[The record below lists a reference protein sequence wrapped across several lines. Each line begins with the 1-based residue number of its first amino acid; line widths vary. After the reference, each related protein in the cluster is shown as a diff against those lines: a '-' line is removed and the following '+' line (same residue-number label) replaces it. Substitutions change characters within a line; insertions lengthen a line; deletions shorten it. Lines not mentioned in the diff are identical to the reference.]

1 MLHGLPR
8 PDRAM
13 RRGLLCCC
21 LLLLSAITLADEP
34 ERTVYRHA
42 VLIDGTGARAR
53 PGTSIVVEGERIVAV
68 LPDAQA
74 DAKGAQVVDLHGQ
87 YVIPGLID
95 THVHLA
101 TPPDAA
107 EAQATLRRQVYS
119 GVTAV
124 RSMADDTRS
133 VGELARQALVGEIPA
148 PDIHYAALM
157 AGPGFF
163 QDPRTIAVT
172 RGRTP
177 GQTPWMQAV
186 DDRTDLVLAVAMA
199 RGTSADGIKLYADM
213 SGPLLAK
220 ITTEAHRQGVPVWAH
235 AAVFPAMPADVVA
248 AGVDVVSHSC
258 PLAYQ
263 ASPHKPASYHERT
276 PVDESVFAGG
286 RMPAAITDLFA
297 TMAAR
302 GIILDAT
309 NLVYLRHVEE
319 YAREKK
325 GPPPRCSA
333 GLTLRLTAQAFSQG
347 VAISSGTD
355 GDNPADAPFPS
366 LHDELDLLAG
376 PVGMPPMEVIRA
388 ATATAARA
396 LGQDKAMGTVEPGKL
411 ANLVVLAQD
420 PLADIGHL
428 RSVTETVKR
437 GVRYPRSALK
447 TDATEADAARPVPNP
462 AD

>member
-1 MLHGLPR
+1 
-8 PDRAM
+8 M
-13 RRGLLCCC
+13 RRGVLCCC
-21 LLLLSAITLADEP
+21 LLLLSSSTAMADEP
-34 ERTVYRHA
+34 PRTVYRDA
-42 VLIDGTGARAR
+42 VLIDGTGAPAR
-53 PGTSIVVEGERIVAV
+53 PGTSIVVEGELIVAV

-74 DAKGAQVVDLHGQ
+74 DARGAQVVDLHGQ
-87 YVIPGLID
+87 YVVPGLID

-107 EAQATLRRQVYS
+107 AAQATLRRQVYS

-177 GQTPWMQAV
+177 GRTPWMQAI
-186 DDRTDLVLAVAMA
+186 DERTDLVLAVAMA

-213 SGPLLAK
+213 PGPLLAK
-220 ITTEAHRQGVPVWAH
+220 ITTEAHRQGIPVWAH

-263 ASPHKPASYHERT
+263 ASPRKPASYHERI
-276 PVDESVFAGG
+276 PVDESVFADGK
-286 RMPAAITDLFA
+286 MPAAITGLFA

-325 GPPPRCSA
+325 GAPPRCSA

-355 GDNPADAPFPS
+355 GDNPDDAPFPS
-366 LHDELDLLAG
+366 LHDELELLAG

-396 LGQDKAMGTVEPGKL
+396 LGQERSMGTIEPGKL

-420 PLADIGHL
+420 PLAGIDHL

-437 GVRYPRSALK
+437 GVRYPRSAFK
-447 TDATEADAARPVPNP
+447 AGAAESGATPAR
-462 AD
+462 

>member
-1 MLHGLPR
+1 
-8 PDRAM
+8 M
-13 RRGLLCCC
+13 RRGFLGC
-21 LLLLSAITLADEP
+21 LLLLSSTAIATEAAP
-34 ERTVYRHA
+34 ERTIYRHA
-42 VLIDGTGARAR
+42 VLIDGTGAPAR

-74 DAKGAQVVDLHGQ
+74 DTSGARVVDLQGRH
-87 YVIPGLID
+87 VIPGLID

-101 TPPDAA
+101 TPPDADA
-107 EAQATLRRQVYS
+107 ARKTLRRQLYS

-124 RSMADDTRS
+124 RSMADDVRS
-133 VGELARQALVGEIPA
+133 VGELSRQALVGEIPS

-163 QDPRTIAVT
+163 KDPRTIAVT

-177 GQTPWMQAV
+177 GQTPWMQAI
-186 DDRTDLVLAVAMA
+186 DERTDLVLAVAMA

-213 SGPLLAK
+213 PGPLLAR
-220 ITTEAHRQGVPVWAH
+220 ITAEAHRQGIPVWAH
-235 AAVFPAMPADVVA
+235 AAVFPAMPADDVA
-248 AGVDVVSHSC
+248 AGVDVISHSC

-263 ASPHKPASYHERT
+263 ASARKPASYHERT
-276 PVDESVFAGG
+276 PVDEAPFNDGA
-286 RMPAAITDLFA
+286 MPAPITDLFA
-297 TMAAR
+297 SMAAR

-309 NLVYLRHVEE
+309 NLVYVRHVEE
-319 YAREKK
+319 YARDRK
-325 GPPPRCSA
+325 GAPPRCSA

-347 VAISSGTD
+347 VAIASGTD
-355 GDNPADAPFPS
+355 GDNPEDAPFPA
-366 LHDELDLLAG
+366 LHDELDLLAD

-396 LGQDKAMGTVEPGKL
+396 LGQEKVMGTVEPGKL

-420 PLADIGHL
+420 PLADIDHL

-437 GVRYPRSALK
+437 GVRYPRDDFSAG
-447 TDATEADAARPVPNP
+447 AAKVSAAP

>member
-1 MLHGLPR
+1 MLHDFCR
-8 PDRAM
+8 PDHAM
-13 RRGLLCCC
+13 RRQLLCCC
-21 LLLLSAITLADEP
+21 LLLLAFAASADEP
-34 ERTVYRHA
+34 QRTVYRNA
-42 VLIDGTGARAR
+42 VLIDGTGAPAR
-53 PGTSIVVEGERIVAV
+53 PGTSVVVEGERIVAV

-74 DAKGAQVVDLHGQ
+74 EAQAKGAQFVDLHGQ
-87 YVIPGLID
+87 HLVPGLID

-107 EAQATLRRQVYS
+107 EARKTLRRQLYS

-124 RSMADDTRS
+124 RSMADDVRS
-133 VGELARQALVGEIPA
+133 VGELSRQALVGEIPS

-163 QDPRTIAVT
+163 KDPRTIAVT

-177 GQTPWMQAV
+177 GQTPWMQAI

-213 SGPLLAK
+213 PGPLLAR
-220 ITTEAHRQGVPVWAH
+220 ITAEAHRQGIPVWAH
-235 AAVFPAMPADVVA
+235 AAVFPAMPADDVA
-248 AGVDVVSHSC
+248 AGVDVISHSC
-258 PLAYQ
+258 PLAYE

-276 PVDESVFAGG
+276 PVDESAFRDG
-286 RMPAAITDLFA
+286 RMPASVTDLFA

-309 NLVYLRHVEE
+309 NLVHVRHVEE

-325 GPPPRCSA
+325 GAPPRCSA
-333 GLTLRLTAQAFSQG
+333 ELTLRLTAQAFRQG

-355 GDNPADAPFPS
+355 GDNPDEAPFPS

-376 PVGMPPMEVIRA
+376 PVGMPPMEVLRA

-396 LGQDKAMGTVEPGKL
+396 LGQDKTMGTIEPGKL
-411 ANLVVLAQD
+411 ANLVVLSQD
-420 PLADIGHL
+420 PLADIDHL

-437 GVRYPRSALK
+437 GVRYPRSAFVVEAGQSG
-447 TDATEADAARPVPNP
+447 ATRP
-462 AD
+462 D

>member
-1 MLHGLPR
+1 
-8 PDRAM
+8 M

-21 LLLLSAITLADEP
+21 LLLTSAAAIAGQP
-34 ERTVYRHA
+34 QRTVYRHA
-42 VLIDGTGARAR
+42 VLIDGTGAPAR

-74 DAKGAQVVDLHGQ
+74 DTSGAQVVDLHGQ

-95 THVHLA
+95 THVHLT

-107 EAQATLRRQVYS
+107 EARATLRRQVYS

-163 QDPRTIAVT
+163 KDPRTVAVT
-172 RGRTP
+172 GGRTP

-186 DDRTDLVLAVAMA
+186 DERTDLVMAVAMA

-213 SGPLLAK
+213 PGPLLAK
-220 ITTEAHRQGVPVWAH
+220 ITTEAHRQGIPVWAH
-235 AAVFPAMPADVVA
+235 AAVFPAMPGDDVA

-258 PLAYQ
+258 PLAYEGS
-263 ASPHKPASYHERT
+263 AHRPASYHERT
-276 PVDESVFAGG
+276 PVDESAFKDG
-286 RMPAAITDLFA
+286 RMPASISGLFA
-297 TMAAR
+297 DMAAR

-333 GLTLRLTAQAFSQG
+333 ELTLRLTAQAFRQG

-376 PVGMPPMEVIRA
+376 PVGMPAMEVIRA

-411 ANLVVLAQD
+411 ANLVVLSQD

-428 RSVTETVKR
+428 RSVTETVKH
-437 GVRYPRSALK
+437 GVRYPRSAFK
-447 TDATEADAARPVPNP
+447 VETAKPAATP